1 MIPDVCACSRT
12 SRLNDGCTGYQ
23 FVTSGK
29 RKLFK
34 LLSFSVLWLAV
45 LPLFAQSATKLR
57 VMTAPGVTQ
66 NQKPNDWHNTFG
78 VSNGKLILTCPK
90 CLPIQTV
97 SLDKS
102 EIATLRYG
110 QNAYHHWA
118 AGIATGIFTLGGGL
132 IIGLMP
138 HHQHFFSVDL
148 KNGRA
153 VGIQADKGDY
163 KEIASMLINYTG
175 MPIHVSPK
183 DAHFLAGFNTT
194 IDNSTAGK

>member
-1 MIPDVCACSRT
+1 MAAEVIPNSCTGIRT
-12 SRLNDGCTGYQ
+12 SRLIVGGH
-23 FVTSGK
+23 K
-29 RKLFK
+29 LRKILPLSLV
-34 LLSFSVLWLAV
+34 LLSV
-45 LPLFAQSATKLR
+45 LPLFAQTATKLR

-66 NQKPNDWHNTFG
+66 NQKPNNWHNTFG
-78 VSNGKLILTCPK
+78 VSAGKLVLTCPK

-97 SLDKS
+97 SVDRS
-102 EIATLRYG
+102 EIATIRYG

-118 AGIATGIFTLGGGL
+118 AGIVTGIFTLGGGL
-132 IIGLMP
+132 IVGLMP

-175 MPIHVSPK
+175 MPIHVTAK

-194 IDNSTAGK
+194 IDNNVPAK